1 MRLFLLLICT
11 SILCCSF
18 SSAHYDYLPPAKL
31 AGKTSPLF
39 NGSVVD
45 STMVKLISKIEDEYF
60 FIRLKSSAAILAKL
74 EVADNG
80 VIANKIKVIFASE
93 RDNIFNQKKISFSK
107 RIPWDQIQEIYVTS
121 RYKY

>member
-11 SILCCSF
+11 STFCCSF

-31 AGKTSPLF
+31 ANQTGPLL

-45 STMVKLISKIEDEYF
+45 STVIKLISKIEDEYF
-60 FIRLKSSAAILAKL
+60 FVRLKSSAAIVAKL

-80 VIANKIKVIFASE
+80 VIANKVKVIFASE
-93 RDNIFNQKKISFSK
+93 RDDIFNQKKISFSK
-107 RIPWDQIQEIYVTS
+107 RIPWSQIQEIFVTS